1 MKHLKGGFYTWL
13 FYVDSLE
20 VLRQLVVAIGSDL
33 FLDSLAKNYE
43 KMAPADSK
51 AKIQKIYFHKI
62 RPPNSFSNS
71 IMIRLYIRERCKI
84 YIERMGDSNGKE
96 CIYRS

>member
-1 MKHLKGGFYTWL
+1 MAFYM
-13 FYVDSLE
+13 DALE

-33 FLDSLAKNYE
+33 FLDSLAKTYE

-51 AKIQKIYFHKI
+51 AKRQKIYFHKI

-71 IMIRLYIRERCKI
+71 IMVKLYIKERCNI
-84 YIERMGDSNGKE
+84 YI
-96 CIYRS
+96 